1 MGLLTATRERRVV
14 HKVAVLGKA
23 GAGKS
28 ALIATL
34 QKRIVSEKYTET
46 MGIQVVDVEGP
57 VAYDGSGNELGT
69 TTFRMWEVG
78 SRYGTTF
85 GYMNPEAVKDCAAAI
100 VVFSF
105 TDKASF
111 QQVPSLLARCE
122 SNGIPCL
129 LVGTKADDPAAGAV
143 TAVELNM
150 FCNERDV
157 PSMIVDCFPQT
168 SAKKPSSL
176 SAERRPDPPQPK
188 FVPQMLKKLAGM
200 TDVVSSAD
208 TGTARMVR

>member
-1 MGLLTATRERRVV
+1 MLGVFEGAPLVHMQNARE
-14 HKVAVLGKA
+14 
-23 GAGKS
+23 
-28 ALIATL
+28 
-34 QKRIVSEKYTET
+34 
-46 MGIQVVDVEGP
+46 
-57 VAYDGSGNELGT
+57 
-69 TTFRMWEVG
+69 
-78 SRYGTTF
+78 
-85 GYMNPEAVKDCAAAI
+85 
-100 VVFSF
+100 
-105 TDKASF
+105 
-111 QQVPSLLARCE
+111 
-122 SNGIPCL
+122 
-129 LVGTKADDPAAGAV
+129 
-143 TAVELNM
+143 VELNM

>member
-34 QKRIVSEKYTET
+34 QKRTVSEKYTET

-143 TAVELNM
+143 TARGRQGPYM
-150 FCNERDV
+150 DT
-157 PSMIVDCFPQT
+157 PSANGAASGGGT
-168 SAKKPSSL
+168 GA
-176 SAERRPDPPQPK
+176 
-188 FVPQMLKKLAGM
+188 
-200 TDVVSSAD
+200 
-208 TGTARMVR
+208 GTARGDDAAAAAAATVAVVADDSKPPLRDPSNGKGERVLLRPPGCR